1 MKRALPLFNGR
12 KITLYLLAI
21 LLGVWT
27 ILPIYWLINMSF
39 MYNVETLARPPHID
53 PQQFTVSNYIRV
65 AGYPARGPDGSPML
79 PSGHASAVRNGL
91 KNSLFAAVSV
101 TILTMIIAL
110 PIAYALGCLTFRRK
124 NLLLFGILTS
134 RSYPPISILIPFYAL
149 FLSLGLLG
157 QVRALVIIYLTA
169 TVPMI
174 IWIMMGFF
182 AQLPRTAEQEAR
194 VDGCTRFQAFYRVL
208 LPMARPGIATA
219 AAITFMLSW
228 NEFAFAF
235 ILNGGTEGQTLPPVL
250 STAFFIMSNPTEMAA
265 MAILSILPPAVLAF
279 VFQRQIRRLNIVEPL

>member
-1 MKRALPLFNGR
+1 VKRALPLFGGR
-12 KITLYLLAI
+12 KITIGLLAI

-27 ILPIYWLINMSF
+27 ILPVYWLINMSF
-39 MYNVETLARPPHID
+39 MYNVETLQRPPHLY
-53 PQQFTVSNYIRV
+53 PHQFTTSNYTRV
-65 AGYPARGPDGSPML
+65 FGYSALGPDGRVLL
-79 PSGHASAVRNGL
+79 PSGHAASVRNGL
-91 KNSLFAAVSV
+91 KNSLVTAVSV
-101 TILTMIIAL
+101 TVLTMIIAL
-110 PIAYALGCLTFRRK
+110 PIAYALGRLTFRRK

-149 FLSLGLLG
+149 FMSLGLLG
-157 QVRALVIIYLTA
+157 KVHGLVVIYLTV

-194 VDGCTRFQAFYRVL
+194 IDGCTRFQAFYRVV

-250 STAFFIMSNPTEMAA
+250 STAFVVMANPPEMAA
-265 MAILSILPPAVLAF
+265 MAVLSIVPPAILAF
-279 VFQRQIRRLNIVEPL
+279 IFQQQIRRLNIVEPL